1 MPWPPALINS
11 GMRNSNL
18 CNEPHL
24 FLFEVQLGGKMN
36 VQVVIGVVF
45 SLAVA
50 VAVDF
55 IKVDTSSRQFID
67 TSGATQQ

>member
-1 MPWPPALINS
+1 
-11 GMRNSNL
+11 
-18 CNEPHL
+18 
-24 FLFEVQLGGKMN
+24 MN